1 MFTVYP
7 LKLKNILYNIIIN
20 DAIVILIDIGT
31 ENEMSVLTFK
41 SDEFKTFPPVLRD
54 YASYLAVI
62 KGNSEKTV
70 CEYLLDLRTFFRF
83 IIMRKNG
90 DSLSQDE
97 FENISISSIDIDD
110 IRAVT
115 PQNIIDYLMFAGF
128 ERSNNTT
135 TRMRKLSSLRS
146 FFNYAYAKRHYIDSN
161 PTSDIDAPKKS
172 KSLPKYLT
180 VEEAVKLLETVKN
193 DTASKTVVRDYAI
206 IVMFLNTGMR
216 LSELVGLNLES
227 FDSELITVKVRGKG
241 NKERI
246 VYLNDAAR
254 RATEDYLR
262 TRLDPRYIRTSDNA
276 FFLSGRQT
284 RISAKTVQWVV
295 YKYLELAGLGTRGL
309 SVHKLRH
316 TAATLMYQ
324 TGKVDIRVLKDILGH
339 EQLNTT
345 QIYTHVVDR
354 NIEEA
359 MSNNPLS
366 DINIKRKTRST
377 NLDE

>member
-1 MFTVYP
+1 
-7 LKLKNILYNIIIN
+7 
-20 DAIVILIDIGT
+20 
-31 ENEMSVLTFK
+31 MSVLTFK
-41 SDEFKTFPPVLRD
+41 SEEYKTFPTVLRD
-54 YASYLAVI
+54 YASYVAAI

-83 IIMRKNG
+83 MIMRKNG
-90 DSLSQDE
+90 DSFSREDLEKVEIKRITIEDVKE
-97 FENISISSIDIDD
+97 
-110 IRAVT
+110 VT

-128 ERSNNTT
+128 DLDNSPT

-146 FFNYAYAKRHYIDSN
+146 FFNYAYSKRHLIDSN
-161 PTSDIDAPKKS
+161 PTSDIDGPKK
-172 KSLPKYLT
+172 KQALPKFLT
-180 VEEAVKLLETVKN
+180 VDEAVLLLEAIKA
-193 DTASKTVVRDYAI
+193 DTDSKTVVRDYAI
-206 IVMFLNTGMR
+206 IACFLNTGMR
-216 LSELVGLNLES
+216 LSELVGLNLKS
-227 FDSELITVKVRGKG
+227 FDSNLATVKVLGKG

-246 VYLNDAAR
+246 IYLNDAAKS
-254 RATEDYLR
+254 AIKDYLR
-262 TRLDPRYIRTSDNA
+262 IRLDPKFISTSTNA
-276 FFLSGRQT
+276 LFLSGRQT

-295 YKYLELAGLGTRGL
+295 YKYLGRAGLGDRGL

-359 MSNNPLS
+359 MRNNPLS
-366 DINIKRKTRST
+366 EIKIKRKTGFS
-377 NLDE
+377 NQDE